1 MSEIKGIIY
10 IIYKRTWTP
19 LGFKE
24 ISRSMQLDD
33 DLFYYMGVNFSTR
46 KLTLLNECS
55 ASEYLGQQRNAQT
68 SRQVEAVL
76 VLHLNKYFI
85 LL

>member
-1 MSEIKGIIY
+1 MD
-10 IIYKRTWTP
+10 
-19 LGFKE
+19 FKE
-24 ISRSMQLDD
+24 ISRYNAIVG

-55 ASEYLGQQRNAQT
+55 ASEYLGQQRNAQP